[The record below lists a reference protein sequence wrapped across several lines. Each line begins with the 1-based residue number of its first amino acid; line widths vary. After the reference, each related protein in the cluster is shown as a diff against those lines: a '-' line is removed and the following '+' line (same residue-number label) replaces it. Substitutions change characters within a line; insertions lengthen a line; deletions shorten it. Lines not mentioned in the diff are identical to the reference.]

1 MAGLGSYTVILNQA
15 SREIEQYFPQGMS
28 SLELPRHISF
38 LLQRKGAK
46 RVVLDTLTN
55 WCHHHRID
63 LTCIGS
69 SFDRINREYRLYID
83 QQLAPSLA
91 MPASTFGHRAGGN
104 IAAAGTSDFTSSS
117 SSSSSTAATSSQQP
131 SKVILDQ
138 SDIYSHILS
147 PLLEKA
153 SKNRVCT
160 EYVISKKRPSDHG
173 T

>member
-1 MAGLGSYTVILNQA
+1 
-15 SREIEQYFPQGMS
+15 MS
-28 SLELPRHISF
+28 PLELPRHISF

-55 WCHHHRID
+55 WCHHYRID

-91 MPASTFGHRAGGN
+91 MPASTFGHRPGGGV
-104 IAAAGTSDFTSSS
+104 AATASTSSESS

-153 SKNRVCT
+153 CKDQVLCRVCDLKNCNCN
-160 EYVISKKRPSDHG
+160 YVIG
-173 T
+173 TE